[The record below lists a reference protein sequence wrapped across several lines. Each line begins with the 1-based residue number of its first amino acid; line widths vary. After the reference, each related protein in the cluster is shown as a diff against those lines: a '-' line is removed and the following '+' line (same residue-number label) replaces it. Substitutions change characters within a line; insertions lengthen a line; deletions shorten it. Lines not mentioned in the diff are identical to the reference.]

1 MTDPTNIIDTR
12 ERAAVLAHAMLR
24 LAPNPAPQGWQST
37 SQPMLC
43 ALLYAASP
51 VQAGH
56 GIGWVNGTVAA
67 LASDKGDAA
76 RTAGIS
82 DAAMARVLSRLDGLH
97 DRQRATII
105 KTLRDAVNPWLA
117 VG

>member
-1 MTDPTNIIDTR
+1 
-12 ERAAVLAHAMLR
+12 ML
-24 LAPNPAPQGWQST
+24 G
-37 SQPMLC
+37 